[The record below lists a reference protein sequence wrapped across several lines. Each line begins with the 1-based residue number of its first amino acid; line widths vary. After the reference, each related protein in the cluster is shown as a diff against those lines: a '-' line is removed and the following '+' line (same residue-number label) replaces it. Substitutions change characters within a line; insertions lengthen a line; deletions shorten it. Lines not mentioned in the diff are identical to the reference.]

1 MAHKEQIIIENKKE
15 NEVMSV
21 GLDTVNNVES
31 LVKKL
36 AKSEKLK
43 IFATYSQEQVD
54 KIFLAASLAANKQRV
69 PLAIMAQKELVWELL
84 KIRL

>member
-1 MAHKEQIIIENKKE
+1 MAHKEQVIIENKKE

-36 AKSEKLK
+36 AKIREAQK

-54 KIFLAASLAANKQRV
+54 KIFLARSLR
-69 PLAIMAQKELVWELL
+69 LISKEFL
-84 KIRL
+84 

>member
-1 MAHKEQIIIENKKE
+1 MAHKEQVIIENKKE

-36 AKSEKLK
+36 AKIREAQK
-43 IFATYSQEQVD
+43 IFATYTQEQVD
-54 KIFLAASLAANKQRV
+54 KIFFSS
-69 PLAIMAQKELVWELL
+69 IFGS
-84 KIRL
+84 

>member
-1 MAHKEQIIIENKKE
+1 MAHKEQVIIENKKE

-43 IFATYSQEQVD
+43 NICY
-54 KIFLAASLAANKQRV
+54 I
-69 PLAIMAQKELVWELL
+69 
-84 KIRL
+84 

>member
-1 MAHKEQIIIENKKE
+1 MAHKEQVIIENKKE

-36 AKSEKLK
+36 AKNQRSSKN
-43 IFATYSQEQVD
+43 ICYIYSR
-54 KIFLAASLAANKQRV
+54 AGR
-69 PLAIMAQKELVWELL
+69 
-84 KIRL
+84 

>member
-1 MAHKEQIIIENKKE
+1 MAHKEQVIIENKKE

-36 AKSEKLK
+36 AKIREAQK

-54 KIFLAASLAANKQRV
+54 KIF
-69 PLAIMAQKELVWELL
+69 
-84 KIRL
+84 

>member
-1 MAHKEQIIIENKKE
+1 MAHKEQVIIENKKE

-36 AKSEKLK
+36 AKIRE
-43 IFATYSQEQVD
+43 
-54 KIFLAASLAANKQRV
+54 
-69 PLAIMAQKELVWELL
+69 AQN
-84 KIRL
+84 ICYI

>member
-1 MAHKEQIIIENKKE
+1 MAHKEQVIIENKKE

-36 AKSEKLK
+36 AKIKEAQK
-43 IFATYSQEQVD
+43 IFATYTQEQVD
-54 KIFLAASLAANKQRV
+54 KIFLVS
-69 PLAIMAQKELVWELL
+69 IFGS
-84 KIRL
+84 